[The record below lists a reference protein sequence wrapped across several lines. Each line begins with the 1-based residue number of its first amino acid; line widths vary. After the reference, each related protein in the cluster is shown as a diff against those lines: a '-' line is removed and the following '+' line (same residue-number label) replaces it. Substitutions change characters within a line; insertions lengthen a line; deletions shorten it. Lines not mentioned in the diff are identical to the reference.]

1 MLLGKTWGL
10 IVKKIMSVIR
20 WIWQLPQ
27 NLVGFLLT
35 RRYEYLS
42 IRRMG
47 GKWVNV
53 YFKPFF
59 RSGVSLG
66 DYIILDYWY
75 CGKAC
80 SRQVVAHEYGHS
92 KQSLI
97 LGWLYLPLIGL
108 PSVIGNVWDRLFH
121 KKWTSDQRER
131 WYYSRYPENWADK
144 LGGVVRD

>member
-1 MLLGKTWGL
+1 MKKTVNM
-10 IVKKIMSVIR
+10 IK

-35 RRYEYLS
+35 RKYYTKS
-42 IRRMG
+42 SKKTSDGYVM
-47 GKWVNV
+47 V

-59 RSGVSLG
+59 HSGVSLG
-66 DYIILDYWY
+66 NYIILDEWY
-75 CGKAC
+75 VGRDCTKTVC
-80 SRQVVAHEYGHS
+80 HEHGHQ

-97 LGWLYLPLIGL
+97 LGWLYLPLVGL
-108 PSVIGNVWDRLFH
+108 PSILGNIWDRLFH
-121 KKWTSDQRER
+121 KKWDNQCREK

>member
-1 MLLGKTWGL
+1 M
-10 IVKKIMSVIR
+10 KKIIK

-27 NLVGFLLT
+27 NLLGFLLS
-35 RRYEYLS
+35 RKYNYKS
-42 IRRMG
+42 IRSMNNG
-47 GKWVNV
+47 WIDV

-75 CGKAC
+75 CGKEC
-80 SRQVVAHEYGHS
+80 SRQVVSHEYGHS
-92 KQSLI
+92 RQSLI
-97 LGWLYLPLIGL
+97 LGWLYLPLVGL
-108 PSVIGNVWDRLFH
+108 PSVIGNIWDRLFH
-121 KKWTSDQRER
+121 KNWTGEQREK